1 MRIMKTIKNK
11 EMTTKITERVRRRGK
26 EDLKK
31 ILMREIIYVVV
42 ERVTYLMLPFTLMLR
57 LNIKVFFPKEQLT
70 FKRKGNKVL
79 VQIVGR

>member
-1 MRIMKTIKNK
+1 MKTIKTK
-11 EMTTKITERVRRRGK
+11 EMTTRITERVRRRGK

-42 ERVTYLMLPFTLMLR
+42 ERVIYPMLPFTLMLR
-57 LNIKVFFPKEQLT
+57 LNIKVFFLKEQLT

-79 VQIVGR
+79 VQIVGK